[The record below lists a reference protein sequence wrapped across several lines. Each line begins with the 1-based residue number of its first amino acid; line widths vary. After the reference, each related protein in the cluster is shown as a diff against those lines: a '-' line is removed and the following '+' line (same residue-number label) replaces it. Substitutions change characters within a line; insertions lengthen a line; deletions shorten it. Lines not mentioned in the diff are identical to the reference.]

1 MGERRVM
8 TADVSKER
16 TRNYLH
22 QIKGAV
28 VYKAVAMLASFLAIS
43 LMIRYLGQ
51 EQFGVW
57 STLLTVMSWIVFFD
71 LGVGN
76 GLRNKVAEALARND
90 KKEAASYIASGYSL
104 IGLIAL
110 VLWAV
115 VTGASFFVPWQ
126 TVFNTQAIPES
137 TLRVTVQI
145 AVFFIV
151 LNFWIGLIGALLGAV
166 QRTSMAALGQLIS
179 NVLAFLFVFVL
190 TKTTDASISYLALAY
205 GISLVAANVVLSL
218 WFYQQHREL
227 RPTSSL
233 DKRHITPLLSIGL
246 KFFTIQLA
254 VLVIFTTDKILI
266 AQLLGPEY
274 VTQYDVVFKLFSVI
288 TFTHTLISAPL
299 WSAYTDAYH
308 RGDMAWIKRM
318 LHKQLII
325 FIGVI
330 LSVVV
335 MGLLAK
341 PVIRM
346 WIGREVNV
354 SYPLIVTIGI
364 FVLVSTWNNIYA
376 MFVNGI
382 GDIKIQ
388 LYTAVVAMFLNIP
401 LSIIFVKYLGFGLS
415 GVVLGTIVSLSLA
428 AVALPIQVNRIMRL
442 GVRAVH
448 P

>member
-1 MGERRVM
+1 M
-8 TADVSKER
+8 TLDVSKER

-28 VYKAVAMLASFLAIS
+28 AYKAVAMLASFLAIP

-90 KKEAASYIASGYSL
+90 KKEAADYIASGYSL

-110 VLWAV
+110 ALWVL
-115 VTGASFFVPWQ
+115 VTGASFFVAWQ
-126 TVFNTQAIPES
+126 TVFNTQAIPEA
-137 TLRVTVQI
+137 TLRLTVQV
-145 AVFFIV
+145 AFFFIV

-166 QRTSMAALGQLIS
+166 QKTAMVALGQLIS
-179 NVLAFLFVFVL
+179 NVLALLFVFVL
-190 TKTTDASISYLALAY
+190 TKTTDTAISYLALVY
-205 GISLVAANVVLSL
+205 GLSLVTANIVLSF
-218 WFYQQHREL
+218 WFYQQNCDL
-227 RPTSSL
+227 RPTPSL
-233 DKRHITPLLSIGL
+233 DKKHIKPLLSIGL

-254 VLVIFTTDKILI
+254 VLVIFTTDKMLI
-266 AQLLGPEY
+266 AQLFGPEY

-288 TFTHTLISAPL
+288 TFAHTLISTPL

-318 LHKQLII
+318 LHKQLIV
-325 FIGVI
+325 FVGVI
-330 LSVVV
+330 LSVIVV
-335 MGLLAK
+335 GFLAR
-341 PVIRM
+341 PVIAI
-346 WIGREVNV
+346 WIGHEINV
-354 SYPLIVTIGI
+354 SYPLIIAIGL

-388 LYTAVVAMFLNIP
+388 LYTAVIAMFLNVP
-401 LSIIFVKYLGFGLS
+401 LSIIFVKYLGLGLS
-415 GVVLGTIVSLSLA
+415 GIVIATIVSLSLA
-428 AVALPIQVNRIMRL
+428 AIALPIQVNRIMRL
-442 GVRAVH
+442 GVRVVSA
-448 P
+448 

>member
-1 MGERRVM
+1 M

-28 VYKAVAMLASFLAIS
+28 VYKAVAMLASFLAIP

-90 KKEAASYIASGYSL
+90 RAEAANYIASGYSL

-110 VLWAV
+110 VLWAL
-115 VTGASFFVPWQ
+115 VTGISFFVPWQ
-126 TVFNTQAIPES
+126 AVFNTQAISEVI
-137 TLRVTVQI
+137 LRLTVQV
-145 AVFFIV
+145 AVFFVV

-166 QRTSMAALGQLIS
+166 QKTAMTALGQLVS
-179 NVLAFLFVFVL
+179 NVLALTFVFIL
-190 TKTTDASISYLALAY
+190 TKTTDATITYLALAY
-205 GISLVAANVVLSL
+205 GISLVIANIGLSW
-218 WFYQQHREL
+218 WFYQRNPEL
-227 RPTSSL
+227 RPNAYF
-233 DKRHITPLLSIGL
+233 DKQHVRPLLSAGMQ
-246 KFFTIQLA
+246 FFTIQIA
-254 VLVIFTTDKILI
+254 VLVIFTTDKMLI
-266 AQLLGPEY
+266 TQLFGPEH

-288 TFTHTLISAPL
+288 TFAHTLISAPL

-325 FIGVI
+325 FIGVV
-330 LSVVV
+330 LSVIV
-335 MGLLAK
+335 MGILAK
-341 PVIRM
+341 PVIAI
-346 WIGREVNV
+346 WIGHEVNV

-382 GDIKIQ
+382 GEIKIQ
-388 LYTAVVAMFLNIP
+388 LYTSVVAMFLNIP

-415 GVVLGTIVSLSLA
+415 GVVLGTIFSLSVA

-442 GVRAVH
+442 GMRAIH
-448 P
+448 A